1 MLKLRADDCE
11 ALTYKADAVLELN
24 EPQWAINL
32 CQQALKIDAD
42 NSHAFYQLACA
53 YTVMEQYEEA
63 VRCLA
68 EALKR
73 SDSYVDEIKLDPA
86 LTALV
91 NNDVFDQLTSLVD
104 TRSSSLRTDQ

>member
-1 MLKLRADDCE
+1 
-11 ALTYKADAVLELN
+11 
-24 EPQWAINL
+24 
-32 CQQALKIDAD
+32 
-42 NSHAFYQLACA
+42 
-53 YTVMEQYEEA
+53 MEQFEEA

-91 NNDVFDQLTSLVD
+91 NNEVFDQLTNLVD
-104 TRSSSLRTDQ
+104 IRSPSLRADQ